1 MGGKKPN
8 SFSISLWKTIQ
19 SFNEGSRMNIS
30 GIGLGLGKRLKWPD
44 DYFYDSTLYKFYEI
58 RTRGLPD
65 HSLFNFNNGY
75 SNNINYST
83 TFSRNSIFNPIY
95 PRSGSQFTSAVELTP
110 PYSLFNDKEYDNL
123 DDQEKYKL
131 LEYNKFKFNGTWYNS
146 IIGDLVFKTHF
157 EFGFR
162 YI

>member
-1 MGGKKPN
+1 MRYE
-8 SFSISLWKTIQ
+8 L
-19 SFNEGSRMNIS
+19 E
-30 GIGLGLGKRLKWPD
+30 
-44 DYFYDSTLYKFYEI
+44 DYQT
-58 RTRGLPD
+58 T
-65 HSLFNFNNGY
+65 LFNFNNGY

-95 PRSGSQFTSAVELTP
+95 PRSGSQFTLAVELTP

-157 EFGFR
+157 EFGFLGTYNNEVGLPPFER
-162 YI
+162 FFVGGDGLSGTQLMEEKL